1 MVYRAMAK
9 EADLYTVRQMSSLS
23 GVSVRTLHYYDGIG
37 LLIPSS
43 RSDAGYRLYGDADL
57 ARLHQI
63 MLFREL
69 EFSLADIR
77 LILDAPDFD
86 QCQALAQQIELLK
99 MRRERIDLLI
109 KMAKGIQERGV
120 EAMGFEAFD
129 KSKQE
134 QYATQAKALW
144 GGTPQWAEYEAKMK
158 GEKRGSEAF
167 MGEQLMLLF
176 VPFGRMASD
185 GSDPSCQ
192 DAQEQVS
199 TIRAF
204 ITENFYTCTKE
215 VLRSL
220 GEAYGAGGDFTRN
233 INEVAGPGA
242 AEYAAEAIAAY
253 CSEV

>member
-1 MVYRAMAK
+1 
-9 EADLYTVRQMSSLS
+9 
-23 GVSVRTLHYYDGIG
+23 
-37 LLIPSS
+37 
-43 RSDAGYRLYGDADL
+43 
-57 ARLHQI
+57 
-63 MLFREL
+63 
-69 EFSLADIR
+69 
-77 LILDAPDFD
+77 
-86 QCQALAQQIELLK
+86 
-99 MRRERIDLLI
+99 LLI

-144 GGTPQWAEYEAKMK
+144 GGTPQWAEYEVKMK